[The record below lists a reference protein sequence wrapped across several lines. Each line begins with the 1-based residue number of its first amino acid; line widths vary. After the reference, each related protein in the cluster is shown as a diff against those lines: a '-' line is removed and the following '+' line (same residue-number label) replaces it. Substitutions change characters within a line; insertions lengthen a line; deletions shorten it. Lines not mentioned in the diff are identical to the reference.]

1 MKEDPLC
8 AESTE
13 GNSFGDVLDV
23 EEDTPSH
30 FLELLS
36 NLRMGKDLGVKKY
49 DKDLKLA
56 KAATSGMAAAMAQ
69 MLVKGYE
76 TKSLAATLT
85 KTLGATLGASLSH
98 LVPMEIIRTISGPL
112 VSDVSGKT
120 SDQIAKLAVPKI
132 VKQVKTFIEGK
143 IVKKSGVPEALS
155 MRLNTTIP
163 QALSRYVADSLSSR
177 VASPVVH
184 ITGHLLSLSLA
195 QTLTPALIATL
206 AESPLNDYYCFYCS
220 KDKVYCEYC
229 KRSARQVYW
238 GQYYAGYY
246 SMYYADYYSSYYAN
260 DLLERTRWSRSR
272 NLQQIFGR
280 AAFETPFAGYGYG
293 PSTGAY
299 EEGKG
304 GVKYPGV
311 KPA

>member
-85 KTLGATLGASLSH
+85 KTLGATLGSSLK
-98 LVPMEIIRTISGPL
+98 VENC
-112 VSDVSGKT
+112 VSR
-120 SDQIAKLAVPKI
+120 
-132 VKQVKTFIEGK
+132 
-143 IVKKSGVPEALS
+143 
-155 MRLNTTIP
+155 M
-163 QALSRYVADSLSSR
+163 
-177 VASPVVH
+177 
-184 ITGHLLSLSLA
+184 
-195 QTLTPALIATL
+195 
-206 AESPLNDYYCFYCS
+206 
-220 KDKVYCEYC
+220 
-229 KRSARQVYW
+229 
-238 GQYYAGYY
+238 
-246 SMYYADYYSSYYAN
+246 
-260 DLLERTRWSRSR
+260 
-272 NLQQIFGR
+272 
-280 AAFETPFAGYGYG
+280 
-293 PSTGAY
+293 
-299 EEGKG
+299 
-304 GVKYPGV
+304 
-311 KPA
+311 